1 MNIVGNPDE
10 THRGRLHGER
20 GVGHRATPPARS
32 VRSFPVN
39 NALPAW
45 DIATGLNAV
54 IGMLAAERQR
64 RVTGEGQLVKI
75 SLADV
80 AFTMVANLGFLAQ
93 AR

>member
-1 MNIVGNPDE
+1 M
-10 THRGRLHGER
+10 
-20 GVGHRATPPARS
+20 
-32 VRSFPVN
+32 N

-54 IGMLAAERQR
+54 IGILAAERKR
-64 RVTGEGQLVKI
+64 HATGEGQLVKI